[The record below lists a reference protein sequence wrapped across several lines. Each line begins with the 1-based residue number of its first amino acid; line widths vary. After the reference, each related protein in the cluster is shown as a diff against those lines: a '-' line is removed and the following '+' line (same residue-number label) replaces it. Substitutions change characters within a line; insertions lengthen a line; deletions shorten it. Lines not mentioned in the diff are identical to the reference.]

1 MIEMRAASMRVIKP
15 EALAAIADFRWPQA
29 ARSS

>member
-1 MIEMRAASMRVIKP
+1 MRAASIRVIKP

-29 ARSS
+29 ACSS